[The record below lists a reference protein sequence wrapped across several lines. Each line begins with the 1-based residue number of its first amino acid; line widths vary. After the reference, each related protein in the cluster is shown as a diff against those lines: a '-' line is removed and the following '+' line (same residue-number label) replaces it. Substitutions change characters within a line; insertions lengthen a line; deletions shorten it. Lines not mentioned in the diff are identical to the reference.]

1 MAELAE
7 VREDALMPSTNRSE
21 SPGKRLAS
29 NDPDEELEQLL
40 RKQRTQ
46 DLQAVPAWAET
57 IISMQHNMSLQLSD
71 MGKGFHGFDGR
82 IRQLEAENVGERMKT
97 MEGQVKELVEA
108 VSSMRRQ
115 SASQRFADP
124 GGEASGHLGEPS
136 RPVHPPPLPGSE
148 NYQRTSPKSSMTPS
162 SPTGSSETDFNHIV
176 AGGWPEDTRR
186 KVIDN
191 DTWQICEQFGP
202 NVKINRVVVYGSR
215 ANTSHIYLCPLA
227 EQEARERFYSLQQEH
242 SGKFQSNVG
251 GKPIWLSPSRTPE
264 RRAKNRSTRETLSRL
279 QAVLQ
284 SDNPDELEVEWAR
297 QLIWYKDR
305 RIATAKLGDIRSSSE
320 DRVVRIHIPASNDSQ
335 EAGQFYV
342 NVTLL
347 AALTG
352 KTASDIEVRVQTSS

>member
-1 MAELAE
+1 MAELVE
-7 VREDALMPSTNRSE
+7 VKGDAPMANADGSE
-21 SPGKRLAS
+21 SPGKRSAS
-29 NDPDEELEQLL
+29 NDPDEQLEQLL

-46 DLQAVPAWAET
+46 ELEAVPAWAET

-71 MGKGFHGFDGR
+71 MGKGYHGFDGR
-82 IRQLEAENVGERMKT
+82 IRQLEAENVGERMKN

-108 VSSMRRQ
+108 VNSMRSQ

-124 GGEASGHLGEPS
+124 GGETSGQPGVPS
-136 RPVHPPPLPGSE
+136 RPVHPPPLPESE
-148 NYQRTSPKSSMTPS
+148 NHQHTSPKSSMTTS

-186 KVIDN
+186 GVIDG
-191 DTWQICEQFGP
+191 DTWHICEQFGP

-215 ANTSHIYLCPLA
+215 ANTSHIYLCPLP

-242 SGKFQSNVG
+242 SGKFHSNVG

-264 RRAKNRSTRETLSRL
+264 RRAKNRSTRETLNRL

-284 SDNPDELEVEWAR
+284 SDNPDDLEVEWSR

-305 RIATAKLGDIRSSSE
+305 RIATGKLGDIRSSSQ
-320 DRVVRIHIPASNDSQ
+320 DRVVHIHIPASNHSQ
-335 EAGQFYV
+335 EAGHFYV

-352 KTASDIEVRVQTSS
+352 KTASDVEVRVQTSS